1 MSDFPPIAQLVPH
14 GESMLELERLVDW
27 APGRAECTM
36 RIAPTSRFVDAGA
49 LETVFLLEPMG
60 QAVAACLGYE
70 AYRSGEGVR
79 IGMIVGCREFRAHVP
94 RVAVGTALRIQ
105 VERRSGN
112 AETSRFECEVDCDGR
127 PIATATLTLVHGPT
141 PAGTPAGSRAGVR
154 PGPPGPAS
162 GDPAP

>member
-27 APGRAECTM
+27 GPGRAECAM
-36 RIAPTSRFVDAGA
+36 RVSPTSRFVVEGA
-49 LETVFLLEPMG
+49 LETVLLLEPMG

-94 RVAVGTALRIQ
+94 RVAVGTALRIK
-105 VERRSGN
+105 VERHSGN
-112 AETSRFECEVDCDGR
+112 AETSRFECEVDFEGR

-141 PAGTPAGSRAGVR
+141 PAGSRDGVSPGLPR
-154 PGPPGPAS
+154 PGEGGPAS
-162 GDPAP
+162 